1 MSEALIGRRSNGSV
15 TNYPVWDLVQRL
27 TGRADNEAS
36 MASVHGFRASF
47 RSWCRAKKIRDDVA
61 ERALAHGREDATQEA
76 YDREEMLEDRRKV
89 MSDRTQFLSGAD
101 ADKVV
106 PLRRA

>member
-1 MSEALIGRRSNGSV
+1 
-15 TNYPVWDLVQRL
+15 
-27 TGRADNEAS
+27 

-61 ERALAHGREDATQEA
+61 ERALPHGREDATQAA

-89 MSDRTQFLSGAD
+89 MSNWAAFLSGVD
-101 ADKVV
+101 SNVV
-106 PLRRA
+106 PIKRGAA

>member
-1 MSEALIGRRSNGSV
+1 
-15 TNYPVWDLVQRL
+15 
-27 TGRADNEAS
+27 

-47 RSWCRAKKIRDDVA
+47 RSWCRAKKVPDDVA
-61 ERALAHGREDATQEA
+61 ERALAHGREDATQAA

-89 MSDRTQFLSGAD
+89 MERWASFLSGKD
-101 ADKVV
+101 ADNVV